1 MSVGA
6 SAASRTS
13 NLSMMRLCIS
23 LSIFAVF
30 PASNSSFSPL
40 WRKEAIIIDSPHQV
54 EHPIPRLSEWH
65 TCLGIVTLQVTIAP
79 IEDTVKSERARRN
92 RIAAKQQR
100 PISNQ
105 SQTIQGIEV
114 AGLRREYDLIKR
126 FRLRKPSLLMEC
138 GRLLKCLRRTD
149 GALMDDRER
158 WPGHVEV
165 LCNCSTVVGAAQMN
179 RLQES
184 LDRRLAISG
193 DLARLLQR
201 AVHAVMQ

>member
-13 NLSMMRLCIS
+13 NLSMIRLCIF

-65 TCLGIVTLQVTIAP
+65 TCLGIVTLQVTMAP

-92 RIAAKQQR
+92 RIAAKQHR
-100 PISNQ
+100 PI
-105 SQTIQGIEV
+105 
-114 AGLRREYDLIKR
+114 ALGLRLTARVPGSRLGLRSELERASGPQPQAEQRRGPGPQERGEERRGPGMAQEPRGGATHGDQRQSPIFIK
-126 FRLRKPSLLMEC
+126 S
-138 GRLLKCLRRTD
+138 
-149 GALMDDRER
+149 
-158 WPGHVEV
+158 
-165 LCNCSTVVGAAQMN
+165 
-179 RLQES
+179 ES
-184 LDRRLAISG
+184 EPKL
-193 DLARLLQR
+193 
-201 AVHAVMQ
+201 HAE

>member
-13 NLSMMRLCIS
+13 NLSMMRLCIF

-92 RIAAKQQR
+92 RIAAKQHR
-100 PISNQ
+100 PI
-105 SQTIQGIEV
+105 
-114 AGLRREYDLIKR
+114 ALGLRLTARVPGSRVFRSVRYHTSLSRRRQSRTVPPRRFAKR
-126 FRLRKPSLLMEC
+126 SRILKAQSGRALPTSERVERKE
-138 GRLLKCLRRTD
+138 CLRELAPESR
-149 GALMDDRER
+149 LI
-158 WPGHVEV
+158 
-165 LCNCSTVVGAAQMN
+165 AA
-179 RLQES
+179 EPVH
-184 LDRRLAISG
+184 
-193 DLARLLQR
+193 DLTI
-201 AVHAVMQ
+201 

>member
-13 NLSMMRLCIS
+13 NLSMMRLCIF

-40 WRKEAIIIDSPHQV
+40 RRKGAIIIDSPHQV

-92 RIAAKQQR
+92 RTIAL
-100 PISNQ
+100 
-105 SQTIQGIEV
+105 
-114 AGLRREYDLIKR
+114 GLRLTTRVPGSR
-126 FRLRKPSLLMEC
+126 V
-138 GRLLKCLRRTD
+138 LRR
-149 GALMDDRER
+149 GELGLRSE
-158 WPGHVEV
+158 
-165 LCNCSTVVGAAQMN
+165 
-179 RLQES
+179 
-184 LDRRLAISG
+184 
-193 DLARLLQR
+193 
-201 AVHAVMQ
+201 

>member
-13 NLSMMRLCIS
+13 NLSMMRLCIF

-79 IEDTVKSERARRN
+79 IEDTVKSELGTSQSHRGQAAPTNSAGSEANRQSS
-92 RIAAKQQR
+92 RIAGFA
-100 PISNQ
+100 
-105 SQTIQGIEV
+105 T
-114 AGLRREYDLIKR
+114 
-126 FRLRKPSLLMEC
+126 
-138 GRLLKCLRRTD
+138 RRT
-149 GALMDDRER
+149 GA
-158 WPGHVEV
+158 
-165 LCNCSTVVGAAQMN
+165 S
-179 RLQES
+179 
-184 LDRRLAISG
+184 
-193 DLARLLQR
+193 
-201 AVHAVMQ
+201 

>member
-92 RIAAKQQR
+92 RIAAKQHR
-100 PISNQ
+100 PI
-105 SQTIQGIEV
+105 
-114 AGLRREYDLIKR
+114 ALGLRLTARVPGSR
-126 FRLRKPSLLMEC
+126 V
-138 GRLLKCLRRTD
+138 LRR
-149 GALMDDRER
+149 GELGLRSELER
-158 WPGHVEV
+158 ASGPQPQAEQRRGPGPQER
-165 LCNCSTVVGAAQMN
+165 GEERRGPGMAQEP
-179 RLQES
+179 R
-184 LDRRLAISG
+184 
-193 DLARLLQR
+193 
-201 AVHAVMQ
+201 